1 MAAQKPRE
9 CRAEVAGIRWP
20 RPEVVEVDLRMV
32 EPSELNF
39 EAGQWISVPFGPQT
53 VRAWTILSS
62 PTRKRTITLS
72 VDVAPGGMGS
82 QWLRALKPGDLVTF
96 KGPTGG
102 FVFNRADPR
111 RAVFVAE
118 EIGIVPVRS
127 ILADLYET
135 GYGRPTILIY
145 WARDPSWLLYDA
157 EFRSLA
163 RRHPDR
169 IGPSFRRT
177 LERRVA
183 ERTAELLAINDRL
196 RLEIAERQHAEAARR
211 ELQRIDV
218 RKPDDRRLMLVLAD
232 RASLGDIEGAERD
245 LHASRLMTRPSFRH
259 YTEARIAFQTV
270 TDRGGEGFAYYLPDV
285 AAWFASQRSNLHFQ
299 R

>member
-1 MAAQKPRE
+1 LAQKTRE
-9 CRAEVAGIRWP
+9 CRAEVTGIRWP
-20 RPEVVEVDLRMV
+20 RPEVIEVDLRMA
-32 EPSELNF
+32 EPDALDF
-39 EAGQWISVPFGPQT
+39 DAGQWISVPFGPKT

-62 PTRKRTITLS
+62 PTRKRTITLA

-82 QWLRALKPGDLVTF
+82 QWLRALKPGDPVEF

-163 RRHPDR
+163 RRYP
-169 IGPSFRRT
+169 GFT
-177 LERRVA
+177 YVA
-183 ERTAELLAINDRL
+183 SVREAPAGWRGESGEAAAVVDRL
-196 RLEIAERQHAEAARR
+196 VHSVDKLVVYVCGGGDTVNA
-211 ELQRIDV
+211 V
-218 RKPDDRRLMLVLAD
+218 RDALVKKGMDRKSVKW
-232 RASLGDIEGAERD
+232 EK
-245 LHASRLMTRPSFRH
+245 F
-259 YTEARIAFQTV
+259 
-270 TDRGGEGFAYYLPDV
+270 
-285 AAWFASQRSNLHFQ
+285 W
-299 R
+299 